1 MPVPQSR
8 VNTGDL
14 ILSVEDTTNWTHHF
28 ELNANGNMKVN
39 NLTATGNVTLNNTSI
54 SGVTTITGQYG
65 RIANSRSD
73 EWLGLNDDNSHTSG
87 VYFGSSITRTDGT
100 LQVGSNGAY
109 FNANSSGI
117 TLNAIPIVNR
127 SGDGTELLRFNTERA
142 WSFYQV
148 GASANANLALKS
160 STAGKEFQIQNVS
173 GNTVLDV
180 STGTTSTDG
189 LVTVNG
195 DSQVNS
201 GKQGMTGYVKVIQ
214 AVPDLST
221 HTSITTSGWYN
232 IAHNPNGDRAF
243 GKFTL
248 LDTSIAR
255 HQVVQFTAANAFS
268 SGIVATVHLIGQVR
282 AAAPP
287 FTAIRHVYNGSSSG
301 DYWLQ
306 VWIDISDN
314 TSNPAS
320 VRCILEDNY
329 WESGWQLLNFTTG
342 TVPSGYTTNTFQISD
357 HDHMPNLY
365 TSSGSPPSQGGGIGD
380 VFIQF

>member
-1 MPVPQSR
+1 
-8 VNTGDL
+8 
-14 ILSVEDTTNWTHHF
+14 
-28 ELNANGNMKVN
+28 
-39 NLTATGNVTLNNTSI
+39 
-54 SGVTTITGQYG
+54 
-65 RIANSRSD
+65 
-73 EWLGLNDDNSHTSG
+73 
-87 VYFGSSITRTDGT
+87 
-100 LQVGSNGAY
+100 
-109 FNANSSGI
+109 
-117 TLNAIPIVNR
+117 
-127 SGDGTELLRFNTERA
+127 
-142 WSFYQV
+142 
-148 GASANANLALKS
+148 
-160 STAGKEFQIQNVS
+160 
-173 GNTVLDV
+173 
-180 STGTTSTDG
+180 
-189 LVTVNG
+189 
-195 DSQVNS
+195 
-201 GKQGMTGYVKVIQ
+201 MTGYVKVIQ